1 HPRGRGL
8 RRHEPADSEEETT
21 VKRLL
26 RERGR
31 LIGGVALLAAAVIVL
46 GIGYASIA
54 DEIFVSI
61 QLPYILGAGVGALLC
76 AGVGLVLLRSHE
88 DIDHRAR
95 LAALQTAH
103 DAMSDRFEALGVQV
117 EYLTQLLDAVLSDD
131 SVGSAHPR
139 PDR

>member
-1 HPRGRGL
+1 
-8 RRHEPADSEEETT
+8 

-31 LIGGVALLAAAVIVL
+31 VIGGATLLVAAVVVL
-46 GIGYASIA
+46 GVGYASIA

-76 AGVGLVLLRSHE
+76 AGVGLVLLRSQE
-88 DIDHRAR
+88 DVDNRAR

-103 DAMSDRFEALGVQV
+103 DSMSDRFEALAVQV
-117 EYLTQLLDAVLSDD
+117 EYVTQLLEAVIRDD
-131 SVGSAHPR
+131 TAA
-139 PDR
+139 PDRPAGLRREVRI